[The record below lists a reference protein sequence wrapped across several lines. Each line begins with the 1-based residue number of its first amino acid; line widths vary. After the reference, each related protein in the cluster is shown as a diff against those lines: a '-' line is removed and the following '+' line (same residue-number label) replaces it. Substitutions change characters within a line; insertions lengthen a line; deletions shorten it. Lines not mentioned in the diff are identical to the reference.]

1 MGATASTI
9 TPAVA
14 PTAYGLLLSTG
25 FLLGLTTVMAGL
37 ASGLGWHP
45 ISFLFWSA
53 LGGGLVLATFAGLA
67 GERLKP
73 SSTLLR
79 YGLQAGMLSFAL
91 PNILS
96 FAAIPHVGAGFVA
109 LCLAFPPLLTY
120 GLALILGMDRVSVQG
135 VVGMGLGLGGAVL
148 FAASRLTGA
157 EGGGLWAGL
166 ALAAPVSVAAG
177 NIYRTVA
184 WPADTSP
191 GLLAPVMVLTA
202 AVMIGAYAILAAVPL
217 FAVPATWTLAL
228 LPIQAAIIAAT
239 YGLFFV
245 LQKVSGPVGLSQIGW
260 IGAITGKGLAVA
272 LLGESFPPILA
283 LAIPLILAGIV
294 LVSRRPR

>member
-1 MGATASTI
+1 M
-9 TPAVA
+9 PAVA

-25 FLLGLTTVMAGL
+25 ALLGLTTVMAGL
-37 ASGLGWHP
+37 ASSLGWHP
-45 ISFLFWSA
+45 IGFLFWSA
-53 LGGGLVLATFAGLA
+53 LGGGLVLTAAAGLA
-67 GERLKP
+67 GERLRP
-73 SSTLLR
+73 SSALLR
-79 YGLQAGMLSFAL
+79 YGLWAGLLSFAL

-96 FAAIPHVGAGFVA
+96 FAAILHVGAGFVA

-120 GLALILGMDRVSVQG
+120 GLALVLGMDRVSVPG
-135 VVGMGLGLGGAVL
+135 VVGMALGLGGAVL

-157 EGGGLWAGL
+157 EGGGIWAGL

-184 WPADTSP
+184 WPTGTSP
-191 GLLAPVMVLTA
+191 RLLAPVMVLVA

-217 FAVPATWTLAL
+217 FAVPATGTLAL
-228 LPIQAAIIAAT
+228 LPVQAAIIAAT

-260 IGAITGKGLAVA
+260 IGAITGKGLAVT
-272 LLGESFPPILA
+272 LLGESFPPVLA